1 MKIPDSRPRFLPSDR
16 DAAPA
21 DSTVKRGRY
30 ALRGRIWI
38 EGGDGTFLGYGRAE
52 LLERIER
59 FGSISQAARS
69 MNMSYRHAWELVDSI
84 NRQAKSPL
92 VETSVGGRK
101 GGRPAHGKGQEG
113 GREIPRPLRGVP
125 GIPAERGRG
134 VGPLMNLPFSLNV
147 LMDRTPVRS

>member
-1 MKIPDSRPRFLPSDR
+1 MKIPDSHHRFIPSDR

-30 ALRGRIWI
+30 VIRGRIWI
-38 EGGDGTFLGYGRAE
+38 EGDDGTFLGYGRVE

-101 GGRPAHGKGQEG
+101 GGGAR
-113 GREIPRPLRGVP
+113 LT
-125 GIPAERGRG
+125 ERGRKA
-134 VGPLMNLPFSLNV
+134 VDSFRALYEAFREFL
-147 LMDRTPVRS
+147 RSKAEGLDL